1 MKDLRKLIKKEKIP
15 KHVAIIM
22 DGNGRWAK
30 KNKISRSEGHK
41 AGADVI
47 EPLMDT
53 ALDLGIECISL
64 YAFSTENWIRPKDEI
79 LGLWRLLEYFFETKL
94 ETIKSKGIRIVHSGS
109 LKRLPPKTK
118 KAIIEA
124 TETTSKN
131 KNLILNLCVN
141 YGGQQ
146 EIVDAIDIWHETAK
160 PNEKITKKKLENLF
174 YSPVVKDVDLLLRTS
189 GEHRISNFLIWQIA
203 YAEILFTDV
212 LWPEFKSENLL
223 EAVYE
228 FQQRVRRFG
237 GI

>member
-1 MKDLRKLIKKEKIP
+1 MKDLKKLIQKEKIP

-53 ALDLGIECISL
+53 AFDIGIECVSL

-118 KAIIEA
+118 KAILDA
-124 TETTSKN
+124 TESTRKN

-146 EIVDAIDIWHETAK
+146 EIVDAINIWHEEAK
-160 PNEKITKKKLENLF
+160 PGAKITKKKLEKLF
-174 YSPVVKDVDLLLRTS
+174 YSPVVKDVDLLVRTS

-212 LWPEFKSENLL
+212 LWPDFKSENLL